1 MRHKGEKHQ
10 NLFAYNATVGGP
22 KGSVMTDFLNNNYR
36 RKIIPSKMYY
46 DREDLY
52 DQNLLVKMQSNE
64 LKEENV
70 KLKTKMIFLQNQ
82 VREREKLVDELYRT
96 AFITSNGTQANKNL
110 NKDMLML
117 VKLKRKVQD

>member
-1 MRHKGEKHQ
+1 
-10 NLFAYNATVGGP
+10 
-22 KGSVMTDFLNNNYR
+22 MTDFLNNNYR